1 MSQEEFSDDVR
12 RFILKETKKRVAY
25 LMKYIRS
32 QGRPI
37 DEEQLA
43 NFEEEIRAQEE
54 NLGKSHTTS
63 IG

>member
-25 LMKYIRS
+25 LKYIRS
-32 QGRPI
+32 QGRQI

-43 NFEEEIRAQEE
+43 EFEEEIRAEEE
-54 NLGKSHTTS
+54 NLGKSHTNS